1 MIGLAAFAV
10 GFVLAAGFATWLVRR
25 HLPVEQLRT
34 IEGPA
39 GDLYMA
45 GMMGLYGVLV
55 AFVLG
60 GVWDRLESAR
70 DAAGAEMLAVVEL
83 ADLARSF
90 PPRQREQLEDG
101 AKTYLQGLLDEK
113 HGVREAVRGADIL
126 AGMRAEIA
134 TWEPS
139 GTAQATLQSTVLD
152 RIGIAFEKRRE
163 RLVTARSNVPP
174 VLWALLLFGAAAT
187 VTLGLFASFRP
198 VGLQM
203 GIVMSLAALIAAALV
218 TIRLMDEPGLLT
230 SGRRIDEGTRVL
242 IHRLMEAQQPK

>member
-1 MIGLAAFAV
+1 MVGLAAFAI
-10 GFVLAAGFATWLVRR
+10 GFVLAAGLVTWAVRQR
-25 HLPVEQLRT
+25 LPVEQLAT

-83 ADLARSF
+83 ADLARSL
-90 PPRQREQLEDG
+90 PSPQREQLLEG
-101 AKTYLQGLLDEK
+101 SRKYLRGLLDER
-113 HGVREAVRGADIL
+113 HGPEEATHGARLL
-126 AGMRAEIA
+126 AAMRAEIA
-134 TWEPS
+134 NWEPS
-139 GTAQATLQSTVLD
+139 GTGQAALQTTVLE
-152 RIGIAFEKRRE
+152 RIGVAFEQRSE

-187 VTLGLFASFRP
+187 VSLGFFASFRP
-198 VGLQM
+198 VGLQI
-203 GIVMSLAALIAAALV
+203 GIVMALAALIAASLL
-218 TIRLMDEPGLLT
+218 TIRAMDEPGLLVS
-230 SGRRIDEGTRVL
+230 SGRIDEGTRVL
-242 IHRLMEAQQPK
+242 IDRLMEAQRTK

>member
-25 HLPVEQLRT
+25 RLPVAQLQT

-60 GVWDRLESAR
+60 GVWGRLEGAR

-83 ADLARSF
+83 ADLAKSL
-90 PPRQREQLEDG
+90 PPRQRKELRDG
-101 AKTYLQGLLDEK
+101 AKTYLRGLLDTK
-113 HGVREAVRGADIL
+113 HDPDEAVQGAHTL
-126 AGMRAEIA
+126 ARMRSAIA

-139 GTAQATLQSTVLD
+139 GTAQATLQSAVLD
-152 RIGIAFEKRRE
+152 RIGTAFERRRE
-163 RLVTARSNVPP
+163 RLVTARTNVPP

-187 VTLGLFASFRP
+187 VTLGFFASFRP

-218 TIRLMDEPGLLT
+218 TIRLMDEPGLLA

-242 IHRLMEAQQPK
+242 IHRLMDAQSPE